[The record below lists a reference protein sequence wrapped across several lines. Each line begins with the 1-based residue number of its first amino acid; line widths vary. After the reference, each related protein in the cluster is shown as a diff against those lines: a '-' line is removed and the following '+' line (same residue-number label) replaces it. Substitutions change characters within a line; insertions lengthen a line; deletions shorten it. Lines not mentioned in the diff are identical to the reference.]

1 MPYRHKKKINDKIQH
16 EPGIWNY
23 EYGSKSVE
31 LSDETLIECQTK
43 GGSRKNVN
51 VTWKELKAT
60 SRTYFAN
67 DPTYFKNDH
76 PVYSMIDPYGLVE
89 RLFEE

>member
-1 MPYRHKKKINDKIQH
+1 MPYRHKKRIYDKIQH
-16 EPGIWNY
+16 EAGIWNY
-23 EYGSKSVE
+23 EFGNKLVE
-31 LSDETLIECQTK
+31 LSDETLIECRTK
-43 GGSRKNVN
+43 AGNKENVN

-60 SRTYFAN
+60 RRTYFAN
-67 DPTYFKNDH
+67 NPTYFKNDH